1 MPGLADL
8 KNTVVSKE
16 KDGGGSPVFFLLKTL
31 LIGYLFTGML
41 LCLLA
46 FLAYKA
52 SLPEKTVALA
62 CTVIYIL
69 SCLLCGFLAGKSSK
83 KRRFFFGMLAGGLY
97 FAGIFAL
104 SVAFGQKISFVS
116 SHTLITLTLCAGC
129 GMLGGMVS

>member
-1 MPGLADL
+1 MPGLSDF

-16 KDGGGSPVFFLLKTL
+16 KDGGGSPVLFLLKTL
-31 LIGYLFTGML
+31 LMGYVFTGML

-52 SLPEKTVALA
+52 SLSEKTVALA

-83 KRRFFFGMLAGGLY
+83 KDGFSLECLQGYCILQGYSLCLWLLDRKYLLCPP
-97 FAGIFAL
+97 ISL
-104 SVAFGQKISFVS
+104 SP
-116 SHTLITLTLCAGC
+116 LRCAQDAEC
-129 GMLGGMVS
+129 LGEW